1 MANTIKKILDIVS
14 TVIVAVIGILAVGY
28 IVLMLCG
35 FKLYTVLSPSME
47 PAYKTGSVIFVKPVD
62 TDDLKVGDP
71 ITYKL
76 AGTKSISTHRIHSIE
91 TIGDK
96 KAFRTKGDANEDVDA
111 VAVDPN
117 SVIGKPV
124 FSIPGL
130 GKILSKITSTDSG
143 KFIAIGVAIGLV
155 LLVMLPGLIFDK
167 DEKPK
172 KGKQTVAEAPE
183 LEAEADQLVEL
194 TVPDEAKETTE
205 PPEEGNT
212 EA

>member
-1 MANTIKKILDIVS
+1 MANTIKKVLDIVS
-14 TVIVAVIGILAVGY
+14 TVIVAVVGILAVGY
-28 IVLMLCG
+28 IVLMICG

-130 GKILSKITSTDSG
+130 GKLLSEIKEDPSTR
-143 KFIAIGVAIGLV
+143 FIFIGIAIGLV

-167 DEKPK
+167 NDKPK
-172 KGKQTVAEAPE
+172 KGKQTVTEAPE